1 MSVNL
6 LRKRR
11 LRPVRDA
18 AGLNQAVLEEV
29 AVQALGL
36 GLGLGLALGLGLGF
50 GLGFLPHSRR
60 CSFRGLSL

>member
-11 LRPVRDA
+11 LRPVRDE
-18 AGLNQAVLEEV
+18 AGLSQAVLEEV

-36 GLGLGLALGLGLGF
+36 GLGLGLD
-50 GLGFLPHSRR
+50 SRR
-60 CSFRGLSL
+60 WLFRCSG